1 MKNSIGG
8 DVVIRKIRNVTFLVS
23 NLGESAAFYE
33 KVLGLKKSVEWSN
46 YVVFDVGG
54 VDLGLSPGGKKGQK
68 EGAPDI
74 YLLVDDVDATYQ
86 ELKSK
91 GVKFV
96 EEPEGQYWGAR
107 TAKFLDP
114 DENAF
119 ILVQL
124 KS

>member
-1 MKNSIGG
+1 MIE
-8 DVVIRKIRNVTFLVS
+8 KISNVTFRVS
-23 NLGESAAFYE
+23 DLKESAAFYE
-33 KVLGLKKSVEWSN
+33 NVLGLKKSAQWSN

-54 VDLGLSPGGKKGQK
+54 VDLGLSPGGKKGRK

-74 YLLVDDVDATYQ
+74 YLLVDDVDAAYQ

-96 EEPEGQYWGAR
+96 EEPKDQYWGAR
-107 TAKFLDP
+107 TATFLDS

-119 ILVQL
+119 IMVHL
-124 KS
+124 KK